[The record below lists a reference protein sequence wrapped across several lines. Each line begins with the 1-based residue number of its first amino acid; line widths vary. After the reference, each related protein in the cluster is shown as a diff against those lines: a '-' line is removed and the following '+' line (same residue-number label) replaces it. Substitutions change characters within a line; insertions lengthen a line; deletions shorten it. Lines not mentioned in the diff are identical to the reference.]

1 MQRSRIELRKI
12 QITQNEILSPP
23 RMGQDAEL
31 ITGDPGLKAVEKE
44 IKINRLK

>member
-1 MQRSRIELRKI
+1 
-12 QITQNEILSPP
+12 
-23 RMGQDAEL
+23 MGQDAEL